1 MSRIAAKGTRLNENV
16 TSLTVNGNRQTVDVP
31 VDVPLLWVLREELG
45 LTGTKFGCGKSLCGA
60 CTVHVDG
67 QARRS
72 CVTPVGA
79 VENRE
84 ITTIEGLIDSDGTP
98 HAIQRIWAEENV
110 AQCGYCQSGQ
120 IMSALA
126 LIIHRQGTVT
136 DADIDAVMSANLCR
150 CGTYPRIRRAIH
162 RTAEWMQSELTQ
174 ASETVETDSKEGGSH
189 E

>member
-1 MSRIAAKGTRLNENV
+1 MIFVR
-16 TSLTVNGNRQTVDVP
+16 VNGKVESVDVP
-31 VDVPLLWVLREELG
+31 SDIPLLWVLREELG

-67 QARRS
+67 RARRS

-79 VENRE
+79 VEHRE
-84 ITTIEGLIDSDGTP
+84 VTTIEGLFESDGSL
-98 HAIQRIWAEENV
+98 HAIQQIWVEENV

-126 LIIHRQGTVT
+126 LIIQVRGEVT
-136 DADIDAVMSANLCR
+136 DSDIDAVMSANLCR

-162 RTAEWMQSELTQ
+162 RTANWMKDELKS
-174 ASETVETDSKEGGSH
+174 ASKEGND

>member
-1 MSRIAAKGTRLNENV
+1 MSKIATEGTRLNENV
-16 TSLTVNGNRQTVDVP
+16 TSLTVNGKRQTVNVP
-31 VDVPLLWVLREELG
+31 ADVPLLWVLREELG

-60 CTVHVDG
+60 CTIHVDG

-79 VENRE
+79 VENRDV
-84 ITTIEGLIDSDGTP
+84 TTIEGLMDSTGAP

-126 LIIHRQGTVT
+126 LVIHRQGQVT

-162 RTAEWMQSELTQ
+162 RTAEWLQAELKQ
-174 ASETVETDSKEGGSH
+174 ASETVETESKEGVNP
-189 E
+189 